1 MGGRDDFAD
10 FVNADATRLLRVA
23 YLLTGDREAAED
35 LLQDTLERVYVA
47 WPRVDNPFAYAR
59 TALVR
64 RSANRWRDR
73 LRRPEAPL
81 AAAGDVAHD
90 EGADAAERIAHR
102 DQVTR
107 ALGRLGP
114 RQRAVV
120 VLRYL
125 EDLSEAETAAVLGCS
140 VGTVKSQTSR
150 ALVRLRAVIDEPSA
164 GAAAAG
170 AAGRRP
176 PGGPPSRHPPPRE
189 PHSPEAPSPAT
200 RRRPA

>member
-1 MGGRDDFAD
+1 MGGRGDFAD
-10 FVNADATRLLRVA
+10 FVNADATRLLRIA

-47 WPRVDNPFAYAR
+47 WPRVENPFAYAR

-73 LRRPEAPL
+73 IRRPEAPL
-81 AAAGDVAHD
+81 DAAGDVPHD
-90 EGADAAERIAHR
+90 DGADGSERIAHR
-102 DQVTR
+102 DQLTR
-107 ALGRLGP
+107 ALARLGP
-114 RQRAVV
+114 RQRAAV

-125 EDLSEAETAAVLGCS
+125 EDLSEVETAAALGCS

-150 ALVRLRAVIDEPSA
+150 ALARLRAVIDEPSA
-164 GAAAAG
+164 ERGAAEG
-170 AAGRRP
+170 RP
-176 PGGPPSRHPPPRE
+176 PGGPPSHPPPRTL
-189 PHSPEAPSPAT
+189 HSPAEPSPTT